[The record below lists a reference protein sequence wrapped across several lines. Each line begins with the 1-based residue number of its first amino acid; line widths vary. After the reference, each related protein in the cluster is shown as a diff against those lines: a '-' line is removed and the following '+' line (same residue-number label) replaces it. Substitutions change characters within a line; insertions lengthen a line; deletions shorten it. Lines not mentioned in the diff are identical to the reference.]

1 MKFLIDAQL
10 PRRLV
15 FQFQAAG
22 HEAVHV
28 MDLPRGSR
36 TSGSFINQYSLDQQC
51 ILVTKDTDFVNSF
64 LVSKRPSKLLLIS
77 TGNIKNTELESLMAL
92 NLAHI
97 AENFAT
103 FGFIEINRET
113 IIFHV

>member
-28 MDLPRGSR
+28 MDLPRGNR
-36 TSGSFINQYSLDQQC
+36 TSDSFINQYSLDRQC
-51 ILVTKDTDFVNSF
+51 VLINKD
-64 LVSKRPSKLLLIS
+64 
-77 TGNIKNTELESLMAL
+77 
-92 NLAHI
+92 
-97 AENFAT
+97 
-103 FGFIEINRET
+103 
-113 IIFHV
+113 